1 MHVNEIDWFAEN
13 GRENLYYIVLM
24 LNSPLKIFVML
35 RHLQN
40 KLPQVARW
48 IPNWTHRQTVALM
61 G

>member
-35 RHLQN
+35 RHFQN
-40 KLPQVARW
+40 KLPQVTRW
-48 IPNWTHRQTVALM
+48 IANWTHRQTVALM